1 MKSYVYSFLKSK
13 AIHILYF
20 ILAFIVYNIFFIIIL
35 DPSNFTNIT
44 MGIALALCSFIT
56 SLIFPKGFYTATILG
71 LLMLIVEIDM
81 MKDIL
86 NIAGSKIDKTYMIY
100 YIYCLLL
107 IIISAFLGSLLHKKI
122 SILINKITR
131 KKEKKGVSAEL

>member
-1 MKSYVYSFLKSK
+1 
-13 AIHILYF
+13 
-20 ILAFIVYNIFFIIIL
+20 
-35 DPSNFTNIT
+35 
-44 MGIALALCSFIT
+44 
-56 SLIFPKGFYTATILG
+56 
-71 LLMLIVEIDM
+71 MLIVEIDM